1 MRQIGSIDNGQL
13 AERFV
18 DYLKTKDISAQSD
31 EEADRWIIWV
41 RDENQLESAKS
52 ELADFQTNPEADIYQ
67 DAARRAAEIRSK
79 EIKKRME
86 VKKNLHKVRGNWTG
100 PLSKRAPVVFYLMV
114 ACVVVGVLG
123 GSHTGVT
130 WAKRL
135 LKFTD
140 VYDPNATSLFY
151 NIFRGQ
157 VWRLITPIFLHAPWT
172 GIGGI
177 LHIAFNLYW
186 LQFMGS
192 QIEARLG
199 WKKFIVFVLAAAIIP
214 NVMQAVIVGPNFV
227 GISGVVYALFG
238 YILIRRR
245 DGYILSDFIIMLM
258 LAFLVLDFTPMR
270 FFPGVAVWA
279 HAGGFGV
286 GVALGYW
293 PKLLDFVSSR

>member
-31 EEADRWIIWV
+31 EDDDRYIIWV
-41 RDENQLESAKS
+41 RDENHLESAKS
-52 ELADFQTNPEADIYQ
+52 ELAEFQANPEANIYRE
-67 DAARRAAEIRSK
+67 AAKRAAEIRSE

-86 VKKNLHKVRGNWTG
+86 VKKNFHQVRGNWTG
-100 PLSKRAPVVFYLMV
+100 PLSKRAPIVFYLIV
-114 ACVVVGVLG
+114 ACVGVAILG

-157 VWRLITPIFLHAPWT
+157 VWRLITPIFLHAPWN
-172 GIGGI
+172 GIGGV
-177 LHIAFNLYW
+177 LHIVFNLYW
-186 LQFMGS
+186 LRFMGS
-192 QIEARLG
+192 QIESKLG
-199 WKKFIVFVLAAAIIP
+199 WKKFVVLVLAAAIIP
-214 NVMQAVIVGPNFV
+214 NVMQAVLVGPNFV

-238 YILIRRR
+238 YILVRRR
-245 DGYILSDFIIMLM
+245 DGYILDDFIIVLM

-293 PKLLDFVSSR
+293 SQILGLVSSR